1 MTSTTPAQNPEI
13 TIRRRADPAPVT
25 LVLRPVADVPRSM
38 ASEIHLRRTRGALRG
53 DVPRLARRRRR
64 VALLPLAARRRASRP
79 RAGHGCLPRTVA
91 AGDRGRA
98 GEPRHRLVRH
108 PPAGRV
114 EMGLEALKLALEQLV
129 PSLGEPV
136 AVQRDLR
143 HTVAA
148 GQEWTIPGYMDLET
162 RGETLT
168 GEAIERVV
176 DLKVKGSTLTNAAG
190 RDPQAGLY
198 LESALCQLGR
208 PGRQSRPARILRR
221 SSCSATEAHVWP

>member
-1 MTSTTPAQNPEI
+1 
-13 TIRRRADPAPVT
+13 
-25 LVLRPVADVPRSM
+25 
-38 ASEIHLRRTRGALRG
+38 
-53 DVPRLARRRRR
+53 
-64 VALLPLAARRRASRP
+64 
-79 RAGHGCLPRTVA
+79 
-91 AGDRGRA
+91 
-98 GEPRHRLVRH
+98 
-108 PPAGRV
+108 
-114 EMGLEALKLALEQLV
+114 MGLEALKLALEQLV

-190 RDPQAGLY
+190 
-198 LESALCQLGR
+198 
-208 PGRQSRPARILRR
+208 
-221 SSCSATEAHVWP
+221 